1 MFKKQYGSNREQ
13 KKCSNSQHRKQH
25 KKNLN
30 QGQEKMSIISRP
42 CEEKD
47 AFGDNM

>member
-1 MFKKQYGSNREQ
+1 MDRIVDRKNVG
-13 KKCSNSQHRKQH
+13 NSQHRKQH
-25 KKNLN
+25 KNFFN
-30 QGQEKMSIISRP
+30 QSQEKMSIISRP